1 MIAVGDRIIELRKHL
16 GLSQRQLATLSG
28 VSQSGLSSIESNS
41 KSPSLE
47 TLSLICKALNISL
60 SELLNSEKIESNIT
74 SYELQQLLTEASK
87 LSKENIKILISSAK
101 AMYHPQTSQI
111 H

>member
-1 MIAVGDRIIELRKHL
+1 MIDVGDRIIELRKQL
-16 GLSQRQLATLSG
+16 GLSQRRLAVLAG
-28 VSQSGLSSIESNS
+28 VSQSGLSSIESNN

-60 SELLNSEKIESNIT
+60 SELLNTEKVESDKA
-74 SYELQQLLTEASK
+74 SFELQQLLAEASK
-87 LSKENIKILISSAK
+87 LSNENVKILISSAK
-101 AMYHPQTSQI
+101 AMYHPQANQT